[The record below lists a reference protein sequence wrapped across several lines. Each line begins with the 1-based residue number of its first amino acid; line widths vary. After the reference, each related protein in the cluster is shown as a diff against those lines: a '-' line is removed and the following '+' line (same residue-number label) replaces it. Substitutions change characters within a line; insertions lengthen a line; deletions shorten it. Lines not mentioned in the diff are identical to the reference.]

1 MPVFDIGLEQVSLSY
16 ATKNIC
22 DNVTVGVNE
31 GDRIGIVGRNGDGKT
46 TVLHLL
52 SGSQQPD
59 SGRVSARNG
68 LSLGILE
75 QYDSLDD
82 NDTVQQAALGG
93 QEEYEWAS
101 RQHTR
106 EIVETLLS
114 GIGLDSRIG
123 SLSGG
128 QRRRVDLARLLLGD
142 WDILLLDEP
151 TNHLDMATIRWLAEH
166 LKDRWQRN
174 AGALLVVTHDR
185 WFLDDVCT
193 HMWEVH
199 DGDIDPFEGGYSAYI
214 EQRVERDRQ
223 ADAAE
228 ARRRNLAR
236 KELYECYAGRML
248 SVCLR
253 YAGDRE
259 TAQDLMHDGFLK
271 LFDSFDKFTWR
282 GEGSLRAWM
291 ERVMVNTVLQYLR
304 KNDVMNQS
312 SALENAPEAY
322 EEPEGSSID
331 VIPQK
336 VLMQFISEL
345 PAGYRTVFNLY
356 IFEEKSHKE
365 IARLL
370 GINEKSSASQLTRAK
385 ATLAAKVREWM
396 KRND

>member
-1 MPVFDIGLEQVSLSY
+1 MEEQ
-16 ATKNIC
+16 
-22 DNVTVGVNE
+22 E
-31 GDRIGIVGRNGDGKT
+31 
-46 TVLHLL
+46 
-52 SGSQQPD
+52 
-59 SGRVSARNG
+59 
-68 LSLGILE
+68 
-75 QYDSLDD
+75 
-82 NDTVQQAALGG
+82 
-93 QEEYEWAS
+93 
-101 RQHTR
+101 
-106 EIVETLLS
+106 
-114 GIGLDSRIG
+114 
-123 SLSGG
+123 
-128 QRRRVDLARLLLGD
+128 
-142 WDILLLDEP
+142 
-151 TNHLDMATIRWLAEH
+151 LAE
-166 LKDRWQRN
+166 RCRQ
-174 AGALLVVTHDR
+174 
-185 WFLDDVCT
+185 
-193 HMWEVH
+193 
-199 DGDIDPFEGGYSAYI
+199 GD
-214 EQRVERDRQ
+214 
-223 ADAAE
+223 
-228 ARRRNLAR
+228 NLAR
-236 KELYECYAGRML
+236 KELYERYAGRML

-336 VLMQFISEL
+336 VLMQSISEL